1 MEGEKAAE
9 HKTAKPEKRKAESP
23 AAAKAAQPAK
33 AQPAKAQPAEAQP
46 AEAAPVKAEPEESPL
61 KKRMTEKGQE
71 PQPAKAEKNESEKA
85 EKTKPEKAKSDQSK
99 LPAPSKAAW
108 NDVGYTLKKLAKA
121 GKTELPEAWKKAQ
134 ASGQQGK
141 REFYYNVFL
150 LDPEQSTKAVH
161 KESLEKLTVESTTV
175 KGWMTKWEIGKLQG
189 ADPSLKNFEAL
200 CGSACEGL
208 PERDHENPAW
218 AKQDIKQ
225 YWFEKEKPIEEK
237 RSNESSTRAKQQ
249 VSLENEDFQRAEKA
263 LQVDQTNSQV
273 MLGRKAAPK
282 PVADKP
288 EKAKEEPE
296 EAYKKGLVSLQKAV
310 KGFNGTIDKMQV
322 LKSALEKKRIS
333 DSSLQLK
340 AAAEELVQ
348 VLQKAEEDKS
358 GFSSKLATFGPQLE
372 KEDQL
377 EELEAVKKE
386 VEETSRSL
394 NKAVGPHKLWAKNQ
408 GLI

>member
-33 AQPAKAQPAEAQP
+33 AQPA
-46 AEAAPVKAEPEESPL
+46 EAAAVKAEPDKSPL

-71 PQPAKAEKNESEKA
+71 PQPAKAEENESEKA

-175 KGWMTKWEIGKLQG
+175 KGWMEIGKLQG

-200 CGSACEGL
+200 CDSACEGL

-288 EKAKEEPE
+288 ERAKEEPE

-322 LKSALEKKRIS
+322 LKSALEKKRFS

-340 AAAEELVQ
+340 ATAEELVQ

>member
-1 MEGEKAAE
+1 MAKKKEGEKAAE

-200 CGSACEGL
+200 CDSACEGL

-225 YWFEKEKPIEEK
+225 YWFEREKPIEEK

-288 EKAKEEPE
+288 ERLRK
-296 EAYKKGLVSLQKAV
+296 SLRRLTRRV
-310 KGFNGTIDKMQV
+310 
-322 LKSALEKKRIS
+322 
-333 DSSLQLK
+333 
-340 AAAEELVQ
+340 
-348 VLQKAEEDKS
+348 
-358 GFSSKLATFGPQLE
+358 
-372 KEDQL
+372 
-377 EELEAVKKE
+377 
-386 VEETSRSL
+386 
-394 NKAVGPHKLWAKNQ
+394 W
-408 GLI
+408 

>member
-1 MEGEKAAE
+1 MAKKKEGEKAAE
-9 HKTAKPEKRKAESP
+9 HKTAKPEKRKAGSP

-33 AQPAKAQPAEAQP
+33 AQPA
-46 AEAAPVKAEPEESPL
+46 EAAAVKAEPEESPL

-71 PQPAKAEKNESEKA
+71 PQPAKAEENESEKA

-141 REFYYNVFL
+141 RELYYNVFL

-200 CGSACEGL
+200 CDSACEGL

-263 LQVDQTNSQV
+263 LQVSQV

-288 EKAKEEPE
+288 ERAKEEPE

-322 LKSALEKKRIS
+322 LKSALEKKRVS

-340 AAAEELVQ
+340 ATAEELVQ